1 MKDKIHQQ
9 VIWPLSIVLGGIGVL
24 GVYLR
29 DDKLQFLFALL
40 IGLSNL
46 YFLNQISNDFINR
59 SPKTSKMFIRGSIF
73 FGAVFFS
80 VVGAAGLLGLIHL
93 GS

>member
-1 MKDKIHQQ
+1 MKDKIYRQI
-9 VIWPLSIVLGGIGVL
+9 IWPLSIVLGGVGVL
-24 GVYLR
+24 GVYL
-29 DDKLQFLFALL
+29 DDPKLQFVFALL
-40 IGLSNL
+40 IGLANL
-46 YFLNQISNDFINR
+46 YFYNQISNDFIKR
-59 SPKTSKMFIRGSIF
+59 SPTTSTLFIRGFVF